1 MLESFV
7 KLPLK
12 KVFKK
17 HKSIEKDNLLEKI
30 NGGFYKFCKNTC
42 LCGNLDINAD
52 TILSKNEYIGIPTT
66 TIICRNCGLIRTKKY
81 LDTKSLT
88 DFYKNFYNVLYYKKD
103 KIGNNDFEK
112 EISSSSRSYKLF
124 SLINKKGFFLE

>member
-12 KVFKK
+12 RVFKK

-112 EISSSSRSYKLF
+112 EIS
-124 SLINKKGFFLE
+124 